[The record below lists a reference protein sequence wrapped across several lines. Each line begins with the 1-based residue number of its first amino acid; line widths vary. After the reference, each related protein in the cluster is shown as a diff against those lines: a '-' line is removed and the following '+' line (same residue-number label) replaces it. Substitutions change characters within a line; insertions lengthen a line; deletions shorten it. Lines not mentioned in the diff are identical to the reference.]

1 MTNIF
6 SIDWYFIS
14 LLFFI
19 GLYCLLI
26 SKNMIRQIIG
36 LEIMSKACLLAVILS
51 GAATNNINLAQ
62 AIAITMILIEVMVV
76 AISLSIVFKFYKAT
90 GSIDLKKLS

>member
-6 SIDWYFIS
+6 SLDWYFIS

-19 GLYCLLI
+19 GFYCLLV
-26 SKNMIRQIIG
+26 SRNMIKQLIG

-51 GAATNNINLAQ
+51 GAATNNLNLAQ
-62 AIAITMILIEVMVV
+62 AIAITMILIE
-76 AISLSIVFKFYKAT
+76 AIMIATGLSILIKAYKIT
-90 GSIDLKKLS
+90 GSIDLKELK

>member
-19 GLYCLLI
+19 GLSCMLI
-26 SKNMIRQIIG
+26 SKNMFKQLIG

-51 GAATNNINLAQ
+51 GAATNNVNLAQ
-62 AIAITMILIEVMVV
+62 AIAISMILIE
-76 AISLSIVFKFYKAT
+76 AIVITLGLSILIKIYKTT
-90 GSIDLKKLS
+90 GSLDLRKLL